1 MKRSLFSTTILFG
14 VIAATTFAFVGL
26 SLAYE
31 LIAAWPMDEG
41 SGDEMS
47 DLSGNGHDGE
57 FFGNPEWANG
67 KFGKG
72 IQFHGA
78 PDHIEVPDP
87 DHELT
92 PEHITLVCWVN
103 LDDDVDTHAIMEQ
116 YDWAAGKG
124 AYCLRTGGKQL
135 AFYTQNGAS
144 DAGASVGGAVKA
156 GEWFHAAATF
166 DGDVMRTY
174 VNGEL
179 VASFDVTVFTALL
192 PSDKSLSFGVR
203 GDSKDTHWMMGTL
216 DEAAI
221 FNEALSEEEIKNI
234 MDNGLQA
241 TVLAV
246 STSGK
251 LATTWGRMKNDK

>member
-14 VIAATTFAFVGL
+14 VIAVTTFAFVGL
-26 SLAYE
+26 SPAYE
-31 LIAAWPMDEG
+31 LIAAWPLDEG
-41 SGDEMS
+41 SDNKMN

-57 FFGNPEWANG
+57 FFGNPEWVNG
-67 KFGKG
+67 RFGKG

-92 PEHITLVCWVN
+92 PEHITVVCWVN
-103 LDDDVDTHAIMEQ
+103 LDDDAGTHAIMEQ

-124 AYCLRTGGKQL
+124 AYCLRTEGKQL
-135 AFYTQNGAS
+135 AFYTLNGAS

-179 VASFDVTVFTALL
+179 VASFDVTVFDALM

-203 GDSKDTHWMMGTL
+203 GDTKDVHWMEGVL
-216 DEAAI
+216 DDAAI
-221 FNEALSEEEIKNI
+221 FDEALTEEEIQDI
-234 MDNGLQA
+234 MNNGLQVA
-241 TVLAV
+241 VLAV
-246 STSGK
+246 SEAGK
-251 LATTWGRMKNDK
+251 LTTTWGDLKQ